1 MRRYPMTL
9 SGSVKALS
17 GVFTLLMVAV
27 PVFAW
32 FLIPG
37 LALGGPQ
44 GPALEARWAT
54 LAAPLFALVFWALS
68 PKALEIEGG
77 ELRILRRAWRGAAY
91 PLSRVE
97 EVSVLPPRGL
107 SGALRVLGNGGLFG
121 YYGWYYRRGLFR
133 LYASRRAGLVQVVV
147 GGRRVVVSP
156 DEPDRF
162 VEGLLAAAPR
172 AARARQP
179 GEPGAR
185 SASRTS

>member
-1 MRRYPMTL
+1 MRQYPMSL
-9 SGSVKALS
+9 SRSVKALS
-17 GVFTLLMVAV
+17 GVFVVLMVAV

-37 LALGGPQ
+37 LALGGPE
-44 GPALEARWAT
+44 GPAVEARWAT
-54 LAAPLFALVFWALS
+54 LAAPLFTLVLWALS
-68 PKALEIEGG
+68 PKAIEIEGG
-77 ELRILRRAWRGAAY
+77 ELRILRRAWRAAAF

-97 EVSVLPPRGL
+97 QAGVLPPRGL

-133 LYASRRAGLVQVVV
+133 LFATRRSGLVEVVV
-147 GGRRVVVSP
+147 GGRRIVVSP
-156 DEPDRF
+156 DEPGRF

-172 AARARQP
+172 ARTAQP

-185 SASRTS
+185 SAIRTS

>member
-1 MRRYPMTL
+1 MRHYPMSL

-17 GVFTLLMVAV
+17 GVFTFLMLAV

-68 PKALEIEGG
+68 PKAIEIEGG
-77 ELRILRRAWRGAAY
+77 ELRILRRAWRAAAY
-91 PLSRVE
+91 PLSEVE
-97 EVSVLPPRGL
+97 QVAVLPPRGL

-121 YYGWYYRRGLFR
+121 YSGWYYRKGLVR
-133 LYASRRAGLVQVVV
+133 LFTTRRAGLVQVVV
-147 GGRRVVVSP
+147 GGRRIVVSP

-162 VEGLLAAAPR
+162 VESLLAVAPR
-172 AARARQP
+172 ARGAQP

-185 SASRTS
+185 RASRTS

>member
-1 MRRYPMTL
+1 MRHYPMSL

-27 PVFAW
+27 PVFTW

-54 LAAPLFALVFWALS
+54 LAAPLFALGVWAFS
-68 PKALEIEGG
+68 PKAVEIEGG
-77 ELRILRRAWRGAAY
+77 ELRILRRAWRAAAY

-97 EVSVLPPRGL
+97 QVEVLPPRGL
-107 SGALRVLGNGGLFG
+107 SGAMRLLGNGGLFG
-121 YYGWYYRRGLFR
+121 YTGWYYRRGLVR
-133 LYASRRAGLVQVVV
+133 LYTTRRSGLVQVVV
-147 GGRRVVVSP
+147 GARRVVLSP
-156 DEPDRF
+156 DEPERF
-162 VEGLLAAAPR
+162 VEGLLAVAPR
-172 AARARQP
+172 TRDAQP
-179 GEPGAR
+179 GGPGAR